1 MATPERASG
10 WATMALSILERGGP
24 VSALILGLCAFG
36 MIWAMYKE
44 LARTHDVSR
53 EFFHKL
59 ETCYQEQL
67 KLARQ
72 CPHDGG
78 TP

>member
-10 WATMALSILERGGP
+10 WLSTLIPVLEKGGP
-24 VSALILGLCAFG
+24 ITTLILGLCAVA

-59 ETCYQEQL
+59 ERCYEAQIAM
-67 KLARQ
+67 ARQ
-72 CPHDGG
+72 CPPGREER
-78 TP
+78 